1 MKRNGDFMTNNELLI
16 AISDVIDRK
25 FKEELTPLKDDV
37 QTLKGDVQT
46 LKGDVQTLKDDVCI
60 MKGKIQILEEDM
72 QSVKKEQKR
81 INFIIEN
88 ELRTNIKLLVEN
100 YLPAARRYEQSAD
113 TIEAIRM
120 DMDVMKKILR
130 KHTDELQKISW
141 TAKYIF

>member
-1 MKRNGDFMTNNELLI
+1 MTNNELLI

-25 FKEELTPLKDDV
+25 FKEELTPLKDDVQTLKGDV

-130 KHTDELQKISW
+130 KHTDELQKIS
-141 TAKYIF
+141 